1 MFNILKRIYTYIDI
15 KQRIIFQYEE
25 DFRNKEYLKS
35 GKIFENKSNI
45 SRVRNISTKII
56 SRIKDILRIK
66 ETFSMG
72 IKRKKRISFRN
83 EKYFKTRFDLVS
95 IS

>member
-1 MFNILKRIYTYIDI
+1 M
-15 KQRIIFQYEE
+15 
-25 DFRNKEYLKS
+25 KS
-35 GKIFENKSNI
+35 GKFFENKSNI

-56 SRIKDILRIK
+56 SRIK

>member
-1 MFNILKRIYTYIDI
+1 M
-15 KQRIIFQYEE
+15 
-25 DFRNKEYLKS
+25 KS
-35 GKIFENKSNI
+35 GKFFENKSNI

-56 SRIKDILRIK
+56 SRIK

-72 IKRKKRISFRN
+72 IKRKRISFRN

>member
-56 SRIKDILRIK
+56 SRIK

-72 IKRKKRISFRN
+72 IKRKRISFRN

>member
-56 SRIKDILRIK
+56 SRIK

>member
-35 GKIFENKSNI
+35 GKIFENKSYI

-56 SRIKDILRIK
+56 SRIK

-72 IKRKKRISFRN
+72 IKRKRISFRN

>member
-35 GKIFENKSNI
+35 VKFFENKSYI

-56 SRIKDILRIK
+56 SRIK

-72 IKRKKRISFRN
+72 IKRKRISFRN

>member
-56 SRIKDILRIK
+56 SRIK

-72 IKRKKRISFRN
+72 IKRKKISFRN

>member
-35 GKIFENKSNI
+35 GKFFENKSNI

-56 SRIKDILRIK
+56 SRIK

-72 IKRKKRISFRN
+72 IKRKKISFRN

>member
-56 SRIKDILRIK
+56 SGIKDILRIK
-66 ETFSMG
+66 ETFSIG
-72 IKRKKRISFRN
+72 IKRKRISFKN